1 MKKNILKVIIV
12 LTIILLFILFYK
24 MGWNEYLNLK
34 SLKENYKDYLTFY
47 ERNTLLTLTAFFLLY
62 VLTTAL
68 SIPGATIL
76 TLAAGALFGLTK
88 GVILVSFAST
98 LGATLAFL
106 SSRFLLRDYVAQK
119 FNSSLKKINEGIQ
132 REGLFYLFTIRLI
145 PILPF
150 FVINLGMGLTQMN
163 LFKYM
168 IVSQIAMF
176 PATIIYVNAGLQLSE
191 ISSLSQ
197 ILSLDIILSFVALG
211 LFPLVTNKFIQY
223 FRSLKAYKNFK
234 KPKKFDY
241 NLIVIGAGSGG
252 LVSAY
257 IAAAVKA
264 KVLLIEKNSMGG
276 DCLNTGCVPS
286 KALIKAAKVNYQ
298 IKEAHQYGIDA
309 SEPQVNFSKVM
320 KYVHESIKEIEP
332 HDSIERYESLG
343 VQCVK
348 AQAQIVSPWE
358 VKADGQ
364 TYTTKNI
371 IIATGASPIV
381 PPIKGLDKIS
391 YLTSENLWQLQ
402 DLPNKLLILGGG
414 PIGCEMAQSFARL
427 GSQVTLIEKSKR
439 IMAVEDKEVSHFI
452 EDQFKKENIVIL
464 TKTEVLEIKNDNS
477 TKKAI
482 LSNGESLEFDHILI
496 AIGRK
501 ANTHGFGLED
511 LGIQLREN
519 KTINTNMY
527 LQTNIPNIYACGDVT
542 GPYQLTHA
550 ASHQAWHTS
559 VNALFGTFKR
569 FSVNYDTLPKATYT
583 HPEVASVGLNE
594 QTAQKDQ
601 IDYELTTYSMKE
613 SDRAITENE
622 NSGMIRVL
630 TKKGSDRILG
640 ATIVSHNASDMITE
654 FVSAMKH
661 GYGLEKIL
669 GTIHAYPTMSEAN
682 KALAGIWKQ
691 KQTSPKIF
699 KILEKFH
706 QFTRS

>member
-88 GVILVSFAST
+88 GVVLVSFAST

-145 PILPF
+145 PIFPF

-168 IVSQIAMF
+168 IVSQIAML

-234 KPKKFDY
+234 KPKKFDF

-298 IKEAHQYGIDA
+298 IKEAHQYGIDT
-309 SEPQVNFSKVM
+309 SKPQVNFSKVM

-348 AQAQIVSPWE
+348 AQAQLVSPWE

-381 PPIKGLDKIS
+381 PQIKGLDKIS

-427 GSQVTLIEKSKR
+427 GSHVTLIEKSKR

-496 AIGRK
+496 AIGRM